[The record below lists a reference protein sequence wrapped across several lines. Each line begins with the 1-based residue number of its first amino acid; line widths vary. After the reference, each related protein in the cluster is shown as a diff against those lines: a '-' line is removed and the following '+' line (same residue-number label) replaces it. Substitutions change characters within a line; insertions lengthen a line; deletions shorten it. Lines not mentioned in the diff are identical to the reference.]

1 MCSCLV
7 VCAIAVNEIGMYWC
21 LNCHVQAESVKSFEL
36 EGFQFSAVAMVCNIL
51 MYVHFLVYFILCNA
65 FL

>member
-36 EGFQFSAVAMVCNIL
+36 EGF
-51 MYVHFLVYFILCNA
+51 
-65 FL
+65 